1 MDLFPNGEFAS
12 VNLLIS
18 NIYQIS
24 QDSKIFT
31 ISLPTPEHQLGLLP
45 GQHIALSAI
54 IPTPSC
60 PSGKQVRR
68 KYTPTSKITQKASFD
83 IPIKIYYPT
92 ETFPGGLL
100 TTYLDKLSIGS
111 TISILGP
118 IGKFVYEGNGVC
130 FYKKEGKRVQFKKFG
145 FIAGGSGI
153 TPCFQYIQYIIDHGE
168 NIELSLIYANKTE
181 NDIWLKDELLSYN
194 STNKLNLFFTLDIH
208 PENWS
213 GGKGYVNEEMI
224 RNSLPAPSA
233 DTCIFF
239 CGPSPMNRML
249 REVLPRMGYENFT
262 KF

>member
-1 MDLFPNGEFAS
+1 MDLFPNGEFGT
-12 VNLLIS
+12 LDLPIS
-18 NIYQIS
+18 NIHQIS
-24 QDSKIFT
+24 QDSKVFT
-31 ISLPTPEHQLGLLP
+31 FSLPTPEHQLGLRP
-45 GQHIALSAI
+45 GQHIALSAF

-60 PSGKQVRR
+60 PTGKQVKR
-68 KYTPTSKITQKASFD
+68 KYTPTSKITQKTSFD

-100 TTYLDKLSIGS
+100 TTYLNKLSAGS

-130 FYKKEGKRVQFKKFG
+130 YYKKEGKRLQYKKFG

-153 TPCFQYIQYIIDHGE
+153 TPCFQYIQYIIDNEE

-181 NDIWLKDELLSYN
+181 NDIWLKSELLGYKD
-194 STNKLNLFFTLDIH
+194 TGKLNLYFTLDNYT
-208 PENWS
+208 ENWD
-213 GGKGYVNEEMI
+213 GGKGFVNEEMI
-224 RNSLPAPSA
+224 RNSLPGPSQ

-249 REVLPRMGYENFT
+249 RDLLPRMGYENFT